1 MASSLHH
8 FAQFS
13 SPVGGS
19 TGTAAE
25 PTPSLLRPFSPDFC
39 TFATARPIRPAA
51 AAPKLPVATTA
62 AEQEQEQHAGADEEP
77 STPTKETPEPAA
89 ALRVGIIGF
98 GNFGQFIA
106 KGIQRQGH
114 AVLASSRS
122 DYSAYCSAHGIRFFR

>member
-1 MASSLHH
+1 MASSLRL
-8 FAQFS
+8 FAQLS

-19 TGTAAE
+19 NGTGAE

-39 TFATARPIRPAA
+39 TFAAARPIRLAA
-51 AAPKLPVATTA
+51 AVRKLPVATTA
-62 AEQEQEQHAGADEEP
+62 ADQEQEQHAGAAEKP

-106 KGIQRQGH
+106 RGIQRQGH
-114 AVLASSRS
+114 TVLASSRS